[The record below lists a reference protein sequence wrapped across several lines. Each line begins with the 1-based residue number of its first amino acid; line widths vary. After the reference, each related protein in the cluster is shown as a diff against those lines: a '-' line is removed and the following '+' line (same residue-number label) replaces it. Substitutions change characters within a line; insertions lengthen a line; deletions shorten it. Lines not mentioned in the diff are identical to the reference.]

1 MTGRITVS
9 MHGSV
14 AVVVL
19 NRPDVFN
26 ALDSAMVAEFDAA
39 LDAIERDDA
48 VRAFVLTGAGRGFC
62 SGSDLTEQALDIP
75 ARLEHMHQLVLRIM
89 RGKRLSC
96 AAFNGHAVGGGLE
109 LGLACTFRIAAPA
122 AKLGLPEV
130 RHGLMPS
137 YGGTQLLPRLIGT
150 GPALRLALTGELLSA
165 HDAETLGLVDAVA
178 HEPVAAA
185 VDLLARCTAGS
196 PVAAAMIRRAIIG
209 GEELPLEEGLALERE
224 CALEVA
230 ASVEAASGVTH
241 FQEKRSARPQ
251 GQN

>member
-1 MTGRITVS
+1 
-9 MHGSV
+9 
-14 AVVVL
+14 
-19 NRPDVFN
+19 VFN

-89 RGKRLSC
+89 RGKWLSC

-137 YGGTQLLPRLIGT
+137 YGGTQLLPRLLGT

-196 PVAAAMIRRAIIG
+196 PIAAAMIRRAIIG